1 MSNSPDVLFLML
13 DSLRKDRVS
22 TYEHDRETTPALSTL
37 ATYATTYENAFTPA
51 PWTLPSHASMFT
63 GSFPSEHGVTNGFSD
78 GMSRLEPSQST
89 LAEELSA
96 EGYRTAG
103 FSNNPWVGQLSGLDR
118 GFDEF
123 VEWDLEISS
132 EMDDGIHTRRDERYS
147 KYHSILG
154 KAARQPVFLLK
165 RRFFTD
171 SLVDRANRW
180 LTRQAE
186 NPEPTF
192 TFINLMEAHSPY
204 FPPKRAFE
212 ELGLEVPGPLEPRIL
227 NTKLL
232 AYVMGKTDLDAE
244 TRRRVMEYYDA
255 SVRYQDSKVEQLL
268 GLLQTEGLFDDT
280 LVIVCA
286 DHGKTLGDYP
296 RDENPPHYLRDINLN
311 VPLWIKR
318 PGQSTGETIEDPFEL
333 VSLFDVVRDG
343 NPPSGRYTRDV
354 AIAEDFVPHAGRTTP
369 DEITRWRVA
378 ADQEFKYV
386 RNDEDEEHLYDRADD
401 VSVSRPDPDRLEAC
415 AQRLSERVRG
425 FGSDRDETDDD
436 GSTQAGHEID
446 ASVEAQLKDLGYM

>member
-1 MSNSPDVLFLML
+1 MSNSPDVLFLVL

-78 GMSRLEPSQST
+78 GMGQLSASQST
-89 LAEELSA
+89 LAEELSD

-103 FSNNPWVGQLSGLDR
+103 FSNNPWVGRLSGLDR

-123 VEWDLEISS
+123 VEWDLEIST
-132 EMDDGIHTRRDERYS
+132 ETDERLHTSREELYS
-147 KYHSILG
+147 RCHSILG
-154 KAARQPVFLLK
+154 KGARQPVFALK

-171 SLVDRANRW
+171 SLVDRTKRW
-180 LTRQAE
+180 IERGVDSS
-186 NPEPTF
+186 EPTF
-192 TFINLMEAHSPY
+192 TFVNLMEAHSPY
-204 FPPKRAFE
+204 FPPREALE
-212 ELGLEVPGPLEPRIL
+212 ELGLEAPGPLEPRIL

-232 AYVMGKTDLDAE
+232 AYVMGKADLDAD

-255 SVRYQDSKVEQLL
+255 SARYQDRKVEEVF
-268 GLLQTEGLFDDT
+268 GLLQREGWFEDT

-296 RDENPPHYLRDINLN
+296 RDEHPPHYLRDINLN

-318 PGQSTGETIEDPFEL
+318 PGQREGETVEEPFEL
-333 VSLFDVVRDG
+333 TSLFDVVRDG
-343 NPPSGRYTRDV
+343 DAPSDRYTRET
-354 AIAEDFVPHAGRTTP
+354 AIAEDFVPHAGRSTP
-369 DEITRWRVA
+369 DEVVRWRIA
-378 ADQEFKYV
+378 ADREYKYV
-386 RNDEDEEHLYDRADD
+386 RNDAGSEFLYDR
-401 VSVSRPDPDRLEAC
+401 SSDRLLSSDADRCDEYAD
-415 AQRLSERVRG
+415 RLSERVRR
-425 FGSDRDETDDD
+425 FGVDSDEDEA
-436 GSTQAGHEID
+436 GSPTNREID
-446 ASVEAQLKDLGYM
+446 SDVEAQLKDLGYM

>member
-1 MSNSPDVLFLML
+1 MSNSPDVLFLVL

-22 TYEHDRETTPALSTL
+22 TYDHDRETTPTLSTL

-78 GMSRLEPSQST
+78 RMSRLEPSRST
-89 LAEELSA
+89 LAEELA
-96 EGYRTAG
+96 AAGYRTAG

-118 GFDEF
+118 GFEEF

-132 EMDDGIHTRRDERYS
+132 SADDGIHTRRDER
-147 KYHSILG
+147 HSRFHSVLG
-154 KAARQPVFLLK
+154 KAARQPAFLLK

-171 SLVDRANRW
+171 SLVDRTKRW
-180 LTRQAE
+180 LARRADDD
-186 NPEPTF
+186 EPTF
-192 TFINLMEAHSPY
+192 TFLNLMEAHSPY
-204 FPPKRAFE
+204 FPPKQAFAD
-212 ELGLEVPGPLEPRIL
+212 LGLEVPNPIEPRVL

-232 AYVMGKTDLDAE
+232 AYVMGKADLDPE
-244 TRRRVMEYYDA
+244 TRERIMEYYDA
-255 SVRYQDSKVEQLL
+255 SARYQDSKVEELF
-268 GLLQTEGLFDDT
+268 GLLQTEGLFDET

-296 RDENPPHYLRDINLN
+296 RDEHPPHYLRDINLN

-318 PGQSTGETIEDPFEL
+318 PGQREGERIGEPFEL

-343 NPPSGRYTRDV
+343 DPPAGTHTCET

-378 ADQEFKYV
+378 ADREYKYA
-386 RNDEDEEHLYDRADD
+386 RNDAGEEHLYDRSADARQ
-401 VSVSRPDPDRLEAC
+401 SSPDPDRLESYGESLSK
-415 AQRLSERVRG
+415 RVRRFGSER
-425 FGSDRDETDDD
+425 SDAADD
-436 GSTQAGHEID
+436 GSATDREID
-446 ASVEAQLKDLGYM
+446 ADVEAQLKDLGYM